1 MNYSPVKAALKIE
14 WDLASILTELSTE
27 LTETAGVAETIGPLE
42 SFVFMIFTE
51 LVKLGE
57 LLEELTL
64 EVTIVGAGF
73 VLVLAVLL
81 DWELETA
88 LILELFFD
96 DTIDNVEDI
105 VGEDV
110 EDWLNNDT
118 GGSLEE
124 GSDIEIEELFTLDW
138 EVIVEHL
145 LVLV

>member
-1 MNYSPVKAALKIE
+1 M
-14 WDLASILTELSTE
+14 
-27 LTETAGVAETIGPLE
+27 
-42 SFVFMIFTE
+42 
-51 LVKLGE
+51 
-57 LLEELTL
+57 
-64 EVTIVGAGF
+64 
-73 VLVLAVLL
+73 AVLL

-138 EVIVEHL
+138 EVIVGHL